1 MIEMKCGVGIVWE
14 CVAVRGRECRV
25 VWLCKMCDYDRNEM
39 WSWNCM
45 GMCGCERE
53 LMWSCVAV

>member
-1 MIEMKCGVGIVWE
+1 MELCGCI
-14 CVAVRGRECRV
+14 
-25 VWLCKMCDYDRNEM
+25 KCDYDRNEM

-53 LMWSCVAV
+53 GM